1 VGVEG
6 VQDDLVGG
14 GQLGR
19 FGFGPGRGE
28 FRNDLAGRD
37 KFRQTR
43 LGLGQSSVQVLDLL
57 AQFASPV
64 GGRVLPDLEI
74 CQEFD
79 DVHAA
84 ATKSSRQAG
93 AGVVRRRA
101 MFAVDAQ

>member
-1 VGVEG
+1 M
-6 VQDDLVGG
+6 
-14 GQLGR
+14 
-19 FGFGPGRGE
+19 
-28 FRNDLAGRD
+28 RNDLPGRD

-43 LGLGQSSVQVLDLL
+43 LGLGQSSVQVSNLL
-57 AQFASPV
+57 AQFVSPD
-64 GGRVLPDLEI
+64 GGRVLPDLDI

>member
-1 VGVEG
+1 
-6 VQDDLVGG
+6 
-14 GQLGR
+14 
-19 FGFGPGRGE
+19 
-28 FRNDLAGRD
+28 
-37 KFRQTR
+37 
-43 LGLGQSSVQVLDLL
+43 VLDLL